1 MGTYAGKISGI
12 GDKDTRENEITA
24 DDLATLR
31 HNIVGYEYGII
42 KDDNHDFDCI
52 EDDDSNSIVHLTDG
66 IAFAYGYFGYCPA
79 VDITFLLPA
88 VEQYQLIY
96 MEIDKSVIPNA
107 CTIKTKNNMSN
118 PYINA
123 NTFRQDQLST
133 VKTGVFQ
140 IPLWQI
146 HLSNQGIETLTDL
159 RALKSSIKFVT
170 HSDISNHINDNGII
184 ENNVTSATGIISTND
199 TTLATT
205 EFVDLLIKSV
215 IEELEYYPIYFDG
228 TLGVGS
234 VAAVDF
240 QCQSNALPSEQVTFT
255 AVCIDSNYYIS
266 NVQAYN
272 IETDEE
278 LDLTETGA
286 NTYTFVMPAAE
297 VGITVYLQYAE

>member
-133 VKTGVFQ
+133 VRTGIFQ
-140 IPLWQI
+140 IPLWQV

-159 RALKSSIKFVT
+159 RELKSAIKAVV
-170 HSDISNHINDNGII
+170 HSDSANNLNENAVI
-184 ENNVTSATGIISTND
+184 EDNVTAITQSSTDNS
-199 TTLATT
+199 TKLATT
-205 EFVDLLIKSV
+205 AFVDRAI
-215 IEELEYYPIYFDG
+215 
-228 TLGVGS
+228 
-234 VAAVDF
+234 
-240 QCQSNALPSEQVTFT
+240 
-255 AVCIDSNYYIS
+255 
-266 NVQAYN
+266 QAE
-272 IETDEE
+272 I
-278 LDLTETGA
+278 A
-286 NTYTFVMPAAE
+286 K
-297 VGITVYLQYAE
+297 